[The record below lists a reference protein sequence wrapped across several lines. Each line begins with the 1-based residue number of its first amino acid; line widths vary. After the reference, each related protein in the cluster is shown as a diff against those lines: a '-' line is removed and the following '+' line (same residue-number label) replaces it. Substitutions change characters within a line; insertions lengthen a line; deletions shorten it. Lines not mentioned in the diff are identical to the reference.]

1 MATLIQIK
9 RSLNTAVVPSLANG
23 EMSYTANGDV
33 LSIGSNGAIV
43 HIGGK
48 RNPGILT
55 ANQALTANSTSG
67 LDKVIVA
74 NGVFTR
80 ITANSALGTAG
91 QILAS
96 NSTGGVYWLDQGAI
110 SVNTDYQYSFTNTI
124 TFSNTVTFNST
135 INGSINGNANNTTY
149 VNGKT
154 EGNLNVNS
162 ATSATNANNASYLG
176 TIAAANYVQNTDSRT
191 LSGNL
196 YMTGANTGFS
206 TGYFVGGQ
214 PGGAAASVSANTTA
228 ILIGNTTVS
237 ATVNSTAFSGT
248 ANNSSNLNGKSEA
261 NLNVN
266 NALTA
271 NAASYLNGKTEAN
284 LNVNSAVNATS
295 ANNSAYLGGTIAS
308 SYATKSYA
316 DTAAGT
322 AYSNATSYA
331 DTKASAAYSNATSY
345 ADTASGNAYTWAM
358 ANTLSRNG
366 SYTGNNSFGGTTTT
380 ISSNAS
386 FTGSVALGDATSDII
401 SFAGRVNTSIVPSAN
416 ISYDLG
422 TTLLRYGTVHAS
434 NVSSVDGNFT
444 GDVTVGGNL
453 TVSGTLTTIDTVNI
467 KVKDPII
474 ELADNNNT
482 SDSIDIGFYGRSG
495 NSTATFYH
503 GLVRDHA
510 TTPTVGS
517 SYFRLFST
525 NTAPTTVV
533 DTGAAGYNQGTL
545 FAYLNSGGLVSNA
558 TNIAI
563 TANSSLA
570 VALVANTLSL
580 STALPS
586 TSGGTGYNTFTS
598 GDLLVANSGNSLSKL
613 ALGSDGYVL
622 QVSSGSLVYSTLDGG
637 TF

>member
-23 EMSYTANGDV
+23 EMSFTANGDI
-33 LSIGSNGAIV
+33 LSIGSNAGIV

-48 RNPGILT
+48 RNPGVLT
-55 ANQALTANSTSG
+55 ANQALTANSSSG
-67 LDKVIVA
+67 IDKVIVA
-74 NGVFTR
+74 NGVFTK
-80 ITANSALGTAG
+80 ITANSALGGAG

-96 NSTGGVYWLDQGAI
+96 NSTGGVYWMDGGAI
-110 SVNTDYQYSFTNTI
+110 SVNTDYQYTWSNTQTFSNTI
-124 TFSNTVTFNST
+124 TFSST

-149 VNGKT
+149 VNAKT

-162 ATSATNANNASYLG
+162 AASATNANNASYLG
-176 TIAAANYVQNTDSRT
+176 TTAAANFVQNTDSRT

-214 PGGAAASVSANTTA
+214 PGAAAASVSANTTA
-228 ILIGNTTVS
+228 LLIGNTTVS

-271 NAASYLNGKTEAN
+271 NAATYLNGKLEAG
-284 LNVNSAVNATS
+284 LNVNNALTS
-295 ANNSAYLGGTIAS
+295 NNAAYLGGTIAS
-308 SYATKSYA
+308 SYATQTYVTNQNYITSAALSGYALETYA
-316 DTAAGT
+316 DNKAGN
-322 AYSNATSYA
+322 AYSNALS
-331 DTKASAAYSNATSY
+331 D
-345 ADTASGNAYTWAM
+345 
-358 ANTLSRNG
+358 TLSRSG
-366 SYTGNNSFGGTTTT
+366 SYTGNNSFGGTITT

-386 FTGSVALGDATSDII
+386 FTGSVSLGDATADVI
-401 SFAGRVNTSIVPSAN
+401 SFNGRVNTSIVPSAN

-422 TTLLRYGTVHAS
+422 TTLLRYATVHAS
-434 NVSSVDGNFT
+434 NVASVDGNFT
-444 GDVTVGGNL
+444 GDVSVGGNL

-467 KVKDPII
+467 KVKDALI

-482 SDSIDIGFYGRSG
+482 SDTLDIGFYGRSG
-495 NSTATFYH
+495 NATATYFH
-503 GLVRDHA
+503 GLVRDNA
-510 TTPTVGS
+510 TTPAVSGA
-517 SYFRLFST
+517 YFRLFST

-545 FAYLNSGGLVSNA
+545 FAYLNSGALVSNA
-558 TNIAI
+558 TAVSI
-563 TANSSLA
+563 TANGSVS

-586 TSGGTGYNTFTS
+586 TSGGTGFNTYTT
-598 GDLLVANSGNSLSKL
+598 GDLIVANTGNALSKL
-613 ALGSDGYVL
+613 ALGTDGYVL

>member
-1 MATLIQIK
+1 
-9 RSLNTAVVPSLANG
+9 
-23 EMSYTANGDV
+23 MSFTANGDI
-33 LSIGSNGAIV
+33 LSIGSNAGIV

-67 LDKVIVA
+67 IDKVIVA
-74 NGVFTR
+74 NAV
-80 ITANSALGTAG
+80 ISYLTANGGLGTSS

-96 NSTGGVYWLDQGAI
+96 NSTGGIYWMAGGA
-110 SVNTDYQYSFTNTI
+110 VGTNTDAQFTFTNTI
-124 TFSNTVTFNST
+124 TFSNTITFGST
-135 INGSINGNANNTTY
+135 VSANINGSANNTTY

-214 PGGAAASVSANTTA
+214 PGAAAASVSANTTA

-271 NAASYLNGKTEAN
+271 NAATYLNGKTEAN

-322 AYSNATSYA
+322 
-331 DTKASAAYSNATSY
+331 AYSNATSY

-386 FTGSVALGDATSDII
+386 FTGSVALGDATADVI
-401 SFAGRVNTSIVPSAN
+401 SFNGRVNTSIVPSAN

-422 TTLLRYGTVHAS
+422 TTLLRYATVHAS
-434 NVSSVDGNFT
+434 NVASVDGNFS
-444 GDVTVGGNL
+444 GDVSVSGNL
-453 TVSGTLTTIDTVNI
+453 TVSGTLTTIDTVNL
-467 KVKDPII
+467 KVKDALI
-474 ELADNNNT
+474 ELADTNT
-482 SDSIDIGFYGRSG
+482 STDTLDIGFFGRSG

-503 GLVRDHA
+503 GLVRDTA
-510 TTPTVGS
+510 TSPALTS
-517 SYFRLFST
+517 AYFRLFST
-525 NTAPTTVV
+525 NTAPTTSVN
-533 DTGAAGYNQGTL
+533 TAAVGYNQGTL
-545 FAYLNSGGLVSNA
+545 FAYLNSAALTSN
-558 TNIAI
+558 TTKLAI
-563 TANSSLA
+563 VANSSYE
-570 VALVANTLSL
+570 VAFVANTLTL
-580 STALPS
+580 TTALVA
-586 TSGGTGYNTFTS
+586 TSGGTGFNTYTS
-598 GDLLVANSGNSLSKL
+598 GELLVANTGNSLSKL

>member
-23 EMSYTANGDV
+23 EMSFTANGDI
-33 LSIGSNGAIV
+33 LSIGSNAGIV

-55 ANQALTANSTSG
+55 ANQALTANATSG
-67 LDKVIVA
+67 IDKIIAA
-74 NGVFTR
+74 NGVFTK
-80 ITANSALGTAG
+80 IAANSALGGAG

-96 NSTGGVYWLDQGAI
+96 NSTGGVYWMDGGAI
-110 SVNTDYQYSFTNTI
+110 SVNTDYQYTWSNTQTFSNTI
-124 TFSNTVTFNST
+124 TFSST

-162 ATSATNANNASYLG
+162 ATSATSANNSAYLG
-176 TIAAANYVQNTDSRT
+176 GDAAANFVQNTDSRT

-214 PGGAAASVSANTTA
+214 PGAAAASVSANTTA

-271 NAASYLNGKTEAN
+271 NAATYLNGKLEAG
-284 LNVNSAVNATS
+284 LNVNSATS
-295 ANNSAYLGGTIAS
+295 ATNANNAAYLGGTIAS
-308 SYATKSYA
+308 SYATQTYVTTQGYITSAALSGYATETYA
-316 DTAAGT
+316 DNKAGN
-322 AYSNATSYA
+322 AYSNALSY
-331 DTKASAAYSNATSY
+331 
-345 ADTASGNAYTWAM
+345 
-358 ANTLSRNG
+358 TLSRDG
-366 SYTGNNSFGGTTTT
+366 SYTGNNTFGGTTTT
-380 ISSNAS
+380 INSNAAL
-386 FTGSVALGDATSDII
+386 TGSVSLGDATSDVI
-401 SFAGRVNTSIVPSAN
+401 SFNGRVNTHIVPSAN

-422 TTLLRYGTVHAS
+422 TTLLRYATVHAS
-434 NVSSVDGNFT
+434 NVASVDGNFT
-444 GDVTVGGNL
+444 GDVSVGGNL

-482 SDSIDIGFYGRSG
+482 SDTIDIGFYGRSG
-495 NSTATFYH
+495 NATATFFH

-510 TTPTVGS
+510 TTPSVSS

-525 NTAPTTVV
+525 NTAPTTTV
-533 DTGAAGYNQGTL
+533 DTAAAGYNQGTL
-545 FAYLNSGGLVSNA
+545 FAYLNSGALVSNA
-558 TNIAI
+558 TALNI

-580 STALPS
+580 STALPA
-586 TSGGTGYNTFTS
+586 TSGGTGQASYTS
-598 GDLLVANSGNSLSKL
+598 GDLLVANTGNSLSKL

>member
-23 EMSYTANGDV
+23 EMSFTANGDI
-33 LSIGSNGAIV
+33 LSIGSNGGIV

-67 LDKVIVA
+67 IDKVIVA
-74 NGVFTR
+74 NGVFTK
-80 ITANSALGTAG
+80 ITANSALGGAG

-96 NSTGGVYWLDQGAI
+96 NSTGGVYWMDGGAI
-110 SVNTDYQYSFTNTI
+110 SVNTDYQYSWSNTQTFQNTI
-124 TFSNTVTFNST
+124 TFSST

-162 ATSATNANNASYLG
+162 AASATNANNASYLG
-176 TIAAANYVQNTDSRT
+176 TTAAANFVQNTDSRT

-214 PGGAAASVSANTTA
+214 PGAAAASVSANTTA

-284 LNVNSAVNATS
+284 LNVNNALTS
-295 ANNSAYLGGTIAS
+295 NNAAYLGGTIAS
-308 SYATKSYA
+308 SYATQSYV
-316 DTAAGT
+316 TSQNYITSAALSGYALET
-322 AYSNATSYA
+322 YVDNKAGNAYSNALSY
-331 DTKASAAYSNATSY
+331 
-345 ADTASGNAYTWAM
+345 
-358 ANTLSRNG
+358 TLSRDG
-366 SYTGNNSFGGTTTT
+366 SYTGNNTLGGTTTT

-386 FTGSVALGDATSDII
+386 FTGSVSLGDATADVI
-401 SFAGRVNTSIVPSAN
+401 SFNGRVNTSIVPSAN

-422 TTLLRYGTVHAS
+422 TTLLRYATVHAS
-434 NVSSVDGNFT
+434 NVASVDGNFT
-444 GDVTVGGNL
+444 GDVAVGGNL

-467 KVKDPII
+467 KVKDALI

-482 SDSIDIGFYGRSG
+482 SDTLDIGFYGRSG
-495 NSTATFYH
+495 NATATFYH
-503 GLVRDHA
+503 GLVRDNA
-510 TTPTVGS
+510 TTPAVSGA
-517 SYFRLFST
+517 YFRLFST

-533 DTGAAGYNQGTL
+533 DTGAAGYRQGTL
-545 FAYLNSGGLVSNA
+545 FAYLNSGALVSNA

-580 STALPS
+580 STALPA
-586 TSGGTGYNTFTS
+586 TSGGTGYNTYTS
-598 GDLLVANSGNSLSKL
+598 GDLIVANTGNSLSKL
-613 ALGSDGYVL
+613 ALGTDGYVL
-622 QVSSGSLVYSTLDGG
+622 QVSSGSLVYGGIDGG
-637 TF
+637 TY